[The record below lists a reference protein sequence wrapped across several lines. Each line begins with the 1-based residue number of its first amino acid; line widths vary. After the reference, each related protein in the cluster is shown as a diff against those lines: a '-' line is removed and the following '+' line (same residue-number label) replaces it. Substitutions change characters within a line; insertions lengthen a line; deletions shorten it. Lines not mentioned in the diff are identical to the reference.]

1 MTDILQTQIS
11 DTGFSHYPV
20 MRAECID
27 GLSIDPTGIYA
38 DCTLGGGGHSE
49 EIARRLTTGKLLCID
64 QDICAIRAASKRLA
78 PYADRIIFEH
88 DNFSN
93 IREIMK
99 RNGIK
104 ALHGALID
112 LGVSSYQLDTPQ
124 RGFSYQHD
132 APLDMRMNTDA
143 PLSAYDIINTYSFEE
158 LRRIISEYGEERFA
172 SKIASNIVRD
182 REAAPIE
189 TTFALVDVI
198 KKSIPAKNRA
208 EGGHPAKRTFQ
219 AIRIA
224 VNDEL
229 AIIEPTVR
237 SLIDVLRPDGRLC
250 VITFHSLEDRI
261 VKQTYR
267 NEAKGCTCPPDF
279 PVCICGK
286 TPKIRIVTT
295 KPICASETE
304 LAENNRSHSAKLRIA
319 QRI

>member
-1 MTDILQTQIS
+1 MTDILQTQTS

-20 MRAECID
+20 MRTECID

-78 PYADRIIFEH
+78 PYADRIILEH

-93 IREIMK
+93 IKEILR
-99 RNGIK
+99 RNGIN

-112 LGVSSYQLDTPQ
+112 LGVSSYQLDTPE
-124 RGFSYQHD
+124 RGFSYQHN
-132 APLDMRMNTDA
+132 APLDMRMNADA
-143 PLSAYDIINTYSFEE
+143 PLSAYDIVNTYSFEE

-286 TPKIRIVTT
+286 IPKIRIVTT